1 MWERLP
7 STVIMPMVLAT
18 IAVAQPGVRP
28 ATFTWMVTIFVQC
41 DPVWLTDIFAWMKGF
56 A

>member
-1 MWERLP
+1 
-7 STVIMPMVLAT
+7 MPMFLAT
-18 IAVAQPGVRP
+18 IAVAQAGIRP

-41 DPVWLTDIFAWMKGF
+41 DPVWLTSTFAWMKGC